1 MSHPDRSRDM
11 QSSRRTF
18 LRATAAAVAAGAVGR
33 PSVGRAAETLAVAG
47 GRKAVTVP
55 EKEHSDAC
63 RWPRF
68 GDAEK
73 KFVAEILDLS
83 ASTCYRELPLFE
95 KEWKQYHQIPYCK
108 SHMNG
113 TSALTSMFFAMD
125 FPPGT
130 EIMVPTYT
138 FFGTILPMRFFGYV
152 PVFIDINPR
161 TATMDVE
168 HMKKQLT
175 PRTKAVIPMHS
186 WGLPCDMDA
195 ICDFAKEHGLM
206 VCEDAAHAHGAKFQ
220 GKPTGTIGEM
230 SIFSFQATKPLPI
243 LEGGM
248 GMYHKREHFERASV
262 FGHYEDPPKLP
273 DDSPYKKY
281 VGTGLGLKLRM
292 HPLSAALGRL
302 QLKELDKRNALIA
315 AQVRRL
321 NDRITQ
327 LPGISEPYCRKDVQR
342 VYYSSNLIFLDE
354 AKAGFSREAL
364 IKALKAEGVRA
375 SAGDYPCQHKYT
387 VYSEA
392 KWWHHPPNVPES
404 LPGSEEVNRRAV
416 NLALFTAEAPELV
429 EQYAAAFEKIWA
441 HRTELAKI

>member
-206 VCEDAAHAHGAKFQ
+206 VCEDAAHAH
-220 GKPTGTIGEM
+220 
-230 SIFSFQATKPLPI
+230 
-243 LEGGM
+243 
-248 GMYHKREHFERASV
+248 
-262 FGHYEDPPKLP
+262 PP
-273 DDSPYKKY
+273 
-281 VGTGLGLKLRM
+281 
-292 HPLSAALGRL
+292 ALGRFGHL
-302 QLKELDKRNALIA
+302 HVDNQAVEFLGVCRAH
-315 AQVRRL
+315 RL
-321 NDRITQ
+321 GADAVFR
-327 LPGISEPYCRKDVQR
+327 
-342 VYYSSNLIFLDE
+342 
-354 AKAGFSREAL
+354 
-364 IKALKAEGVRA
+364 
-375 SAGDYPCQHKYT
+375 
-387 VYSEA
+387 
-392 KWWHHPPNVPES
+392 
-404 LPGSEEVNRRAV
+404 RRAPGALPSGRDLDPLV
-416 NLALFTAEAPELV
+416 DAVIVGFDEVAAPPRVKFAHHRQRYCVQLAYHP
-429 EQYAAAFEKIWA
+429 
-441 HRTELAKI
+441 HRPINYS